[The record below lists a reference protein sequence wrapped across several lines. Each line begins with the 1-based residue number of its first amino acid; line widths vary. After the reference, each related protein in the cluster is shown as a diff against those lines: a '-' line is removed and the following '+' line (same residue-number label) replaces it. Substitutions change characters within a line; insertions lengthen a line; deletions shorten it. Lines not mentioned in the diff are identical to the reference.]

1 MYRPDS
7 WIHLY
12 ICIKIL
18 VRVPNRHVLRET
30 QNLEFGRLFNNFLL
44 CEVTRDMQEGA
55 LFIVLNPIFFFLH
68 SFWTRT
74 IVPLRS
80 FLITFFSQEPT
91 ACPREK

>member
-30 QNLEFGRLFNNFLL
+30 QNLEFGRLFNIFLL
-44 CEVTRDMQEGA
+44 CEVTRDMQEDA
-55 LFIVLNPIFFFLH
+55 LFIVLNPL
-68 SFWTRT
+68 
-74 IVPLRS
+74 
-80 FLITFFSQEPT
+80 FFSSLILDSHY
-91 ACPREK
+91 CPPAIGFDNFLRAGAYRLS